1 MTHMPDGCADDVAG
15 ARAVVADARRHG
27 FPSGVRV
34 GHSQQ
39 GSHAAMRHAGEF
51 HRIDR
56 RECLS
61 FPVAF

>member
-1 MTHMPDGCADDVAG
+1 
-15 ARAVVADARRHG
+15 
-27 FPSGVRV
+27 VRV